1 MKGPRTGGK
10 VAVVGGGVA
19 GPTLAIGLA
28 RSGYDVTIYEAYAR
42 RVQDVGS
49 FFNLAPLGRSVLET
63 LGIEHV
69 LESGTVCDGIT
80 FHNHKGR
87 WLAYN
92 PETTT
97 NIMRGELSA
106 ALRAAA
112 VGEGVAVEVDKRL
125 TGLAERSD
133 GSWELAFADGS
144 AAEAEI
150 VVGCDGVHSDVRRH
164 ALPEAPAASYSGVVG
179 SGGLSKVDESHEV
192 DGLFHMTFGLAG
204 FFGYQVIR
212 PGQILWFENH
222 YELEERT
229 MAELAALTDAEWIG
243 ALVERHE
250 PDPRVVGDVINASE
264 GPVWRWPVY
273 EVPQLERWYHG
284 TAMVIGDAA
293 HAIQPHLGA
302 GATLALEDAYELTA
316 ALRRDPDVAA
326 AFSAFQADRRARGAA
341 MNKRAQ
347 RMGAFMAPRHW
358 WERTMRDLVLPMAVK
373 QAIKKSAKGFGYKL
387 QAWPPRGDEQA
398 AA

>member
-1 MKGPRTGGK
+1 MSGPTTGRD
-10 VAVVGGGVA
+10 VAVIGGGVA
-19 GPTLAIGLA
+19 GPTLAVGLA
-28 RSGYDVTIYEAYAR
+28 RSGYHVTVYEAYKR

-49 FFNLAPLGRSVLET
+49 FFNLAPLGKAVLEE

-69 LESGTVCDGIT
+69 LEKGTVCTGIT
-80 FHNHKGR
+80 FQNHKGR
-87 WLAYN
+87 WLADN

-112 VGEGVAVEVDKRL
+112 AAEGVDVRVDKRL
-125 TGLAERSD
+125 TSLTERP
-133 GSWELAFADGS
+133 GGGWEIGFADGS
-144 AAEAEI
+144 TARADV
-150 VVGCDGVHSDVRRH
+150 VVGCDGVHSDVRR
-164 ALPEAPAASYSGVVG
+164 ALLPDAPTARYAGVVG
-179 SGGLSKVDESHEV
+179 SGGLSTVDDSYPA
-192 DGLFHMTFGLAG
+192 DGLFHMTFGLHG

-222 YELEERT
+222 YELEERS
-229 MAELAALTDAEWIG
+229 MAELARLTDAEWVG

-250 PDPRVVGDVINASE
+250 TDPRVVADIIAASA

-273 EVPQLERWYHG
+273 EVPQLEQWHRG
-284 TAMVIGDAA
+284 TAIVIGDAA

-316 ALRRDPDVAA
+316 ALRRQPDVAV
-326 AFSAFQADRRARGAA
+326 AFAEFQADRRARGAD

-347 RMGAFMAPRHW
+347 RMGSFMTPRHW
-358 WERTMRDLVLPMAVK
+358 WERTMRDLALPMAVK
-373 QAIKKSAKGFGYKL
+373 QAIRKSAKGFGYRL
-387 QAWPPRGDEQA
+387 HPWPETTDIDKA
-398 AA
+398 A

>member
-1 MKGPRTGGK
+1 MKGPGTGRN
-10 VAVVGGGVA
+10 VAVIGGGVA
-19 GPTLAIGLA
+19 GPTVAVGLA
-28 RSGYDVTIYEAYAR
+28 RSGYDVTIYEAYTR
-42 RVQDVGS
+42 RVQTVGS
-49 FFNLAPLGRSVLET
+49 FFNLAPLGKAVLET

-69 LESGTVCDGIT
+69 LDSGTVCDGIT

-92 PETTT
+92 PEATT

-106 ALRAAA
+106 ALRKTA
-112 VGEGVAVEVDKRL
+112 VAEGVTLKTEKRL
-125 TGLAERSD
+125 TSLAERSD

-144 AAEAEI
+144 AAEADI

-164 ALPEAPAASYSGVVG
+164 ALPEAPHASYSGVVG
-179 SGGLSKVDESHEV
+179 SGGLSKVDESFEV

-204 FFGYQVIR
+204 FFGYQVIK

-229 MAELAALTDAEWIG
+229 MAELAELTDAEWVG

-273 EVPQLERWYHG
+273 EVPQLERWHRG
-284 TAMVIGDAA
+284 TAIVIGDAA

-316 ALRRDPDVAA
+316 ALRRNSDVPA
-326 AFSAFQADRRARGAA
+326 AFAAFEADRRARGAA

-373 QAIKKSAKGFGYKL
+373 QAIRKSAKGFGYRL
-387 QAWPPRGDEQA
+387 QPWPESTDKA
-398 AA
+398 A

>member
-1 MKGPRTGGK
+1 MSEPRTGRK

-19 GPTLAIGLA
+19 GPTLAVGLA
-28 RSGYDVTIYEAYAR
+28 RTGYDVTVYEAYRR

-49 FFNLAPLGRSVLET
+49 FFNLAPLGKAVLEE

-69 LESGTVCDGIT
+69 LESGTVCTGIT
-80 FHNHKGR
+80 FQNHRGR
-87 WLAYN
+87 KLADN
-92 PETTT
+92 PESTT

-112 VGEGVAVEVDKRL
+112 AAEGVEVMVDKRL
-125 TGLAERSD
+125 TSLTELPGGA
-133 GSWELAFADGS
+133 WELAFADGS
-144 AAEAEI
+144 TARADI
-150 VVGCDGVHSDVRRH
+150 VVGCDGVHSDVRGLL
-164 ALPEAPAASYSGVVG
+164 LPQAPKAKYAGVVG
-179 SGGLSKVDESHEV
+179 SGGLAKVDESFEV
-192 DGLFHMTFGLAG
+192 DGLFHMTFGLHG

-229 MAELAALTDAEWIG
+229 MAELAELTDAEWIG

-250 PDPRVVGDVINASE
+250 TDPPVIGEVIGASE
-264 GPVWRWPVY
+264 GAVWRWPVY
-273 EVPQLERWYHG
+273 EVPLLEQWHRG

-316 ALRRDPDVAA
+316 ALRRQPDVTA
-326 AFSAFQADRRARGAA
+326 AFAEFQADRRARGAD

-373 QAIKKSAKGFGYKL
+373 QAIKKSAKGFGYRL
-387 QAWPPRGDEQA
+387 HPWPESTDRA
-398 AA
+398 A

>member
-1 MKGPRTGGK
+1 MSRPRTGRN

-28 RSGYDVTIYEAYAR
+28 RSGYDVTIYEAYR
-42 RVQDVGS
+42 RRIQTVGS
-49 FFNLAPLGRSVLET
+49 FFNLAPLGKTVLET

-80 FHNHKGR
+80 FQNHKGR
-87 WLAYN
+87 PLSFN
-92 PETTT
+92 PEATT

-106 ALRAAA
+106 ALRKAA
-112 VGEGVAVEVDKRL
+112 VGEGVELHTDKRL
-125 TGLAERSD
+125 TELTERTDGAWTLGFGD
-133 GSWELAFADGS
+133 GST
-144 AAEAEI
+144 AEADI
-150 VVGCDGVHSDVRRH
+150 VVGCDGVHSDVRRLV
-164 ALPEAPAASYSGVVG
+164 LPGAPAASYSGVVG
-179 SGGLSKVDESHEV
+179 SGGLSKVDESYAV
-192 DGLFHMTFGLAG
+192 DGLFHMTFGLEG

-229 MAELAALTDAEWIG
+229 MAELAALTDAEWIA

-250 PDPRVVGDVINASE
+250 PDPRVIADVIEAAD

-316 ALRRDPDVAA
+316 ALRRDPDVATAFA
-326 AFSAFQADRRARGAA
+326 AFEADRRARGAA

-358 WERTMRDLVLPMAVK
+358 WERTMRDLVLPLAVK
-373 QAIKKSAKGFGYKL
+373 QAIKKSAKGFGYRL
-387 QAWPPRGDEQA
+387 QAWPPASDEQA